1 MPNQKQIQVVI
12 LLHVDTTKEI
22 VLDEGVVYEMT
33 IVYRIIE
40 EEADSTGLNW
50 KRFRNVGAGVVSSI
64 E

>member
-1 MPNQKQIQVVI
+1 M
-12 LLHVDTTKEI
+12 DTTKEI